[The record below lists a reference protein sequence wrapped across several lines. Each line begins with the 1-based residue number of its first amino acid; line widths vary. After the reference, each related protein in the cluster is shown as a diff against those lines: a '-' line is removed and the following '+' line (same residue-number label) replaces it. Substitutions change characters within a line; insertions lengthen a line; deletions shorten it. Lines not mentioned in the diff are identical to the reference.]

1 MYKMY
6 TWTVNNYT
14 LGAMVP
20 CTPTDKIIEQKR
32 IDKGHTEITYLL
44 NERER
49 EFVEQVLARR
59 GTFKGFRR

>member
-6 TWTVNNYT
+6 TWTVNNYM
-14 LGAMVP
+14 LGAKVP
-20 CTPTDKIIEQKR
+20 STPTDKIIEQKR
-32 IDKGHTEITYLL
+32 IDRNHTEITYIL